1 MHKFLNWFLGN
12 ALYELLIAKQSYQLS
27 SLGLFVQH
35 KNANSPEFHDLET
48 PNRRQHK
55 HGLTFDNCS
64 YVRYF
69 KLVLLL
75 KESQSYR
82 RYCEFVLQYIWIL
95 SVGIA
100 FYIFLACSISGAT
113 ITLPPIQEYP
123 QLKIIQY
130 LLRSRMCLF
139 LSLLTLSWLFMRT
152 WFKNCYK

>member
-139 LSLLTLSWLFMRT
+139 LSLLTLS
-152 WFKNCYK
+152 